1 MRTSGSSPQG
11 LTSRNTF
18 ETFSKLMVE
27 AVDYQQRGTG
37 HFMWGG
43 SHMVFRGF
51 QREDQS
57 SPIDNI
63 FETIALWLPRT
74 ANKDRG
80 RGKLIRILQSK

>member
-1 MRTSGSSPQG
+1 
-11 LTSRNTF
+11 
-18 ETFSKLMVE
+18 
-27 AVDYQQRGTG
+27 
-37 HFMWGG
+37 
-43 SHMVFRGF
+43 MVFRGF

-80 RGKLIRILQSK
+80 RGKLIRILQSKYGEWWYMADLPTIKLKIIQALMTPTLVEVKH